1 MLARRTKS
9 TWTDLVITAWGLYTA
24 LAGNQDYLAVRV
36 PSMMRGTRESLR
48 VPGAV
53 ARALPVATAL
63 RPGATFAEVLSVV
76 GSQVRDLRDNSA
88 IEDHQLAR
96 LWTGGE
102 LSYLSL
108 PSVNIK
114 MFRTTPVFGKVA
126 GIIELINPG
135 PTGALD
141 LSVYGSPGR
150 GLRMN
155 ISGRSPLV
163 PTDAASRHAAVF
175 TAFLGHLLGGPAG
188 MTLHELADLTITPS
202 LAGAV
207 SVGAWSVGA
216 GAVVPAVT
224 VDALIRDQAA
234 RTPGAVAVVDDADG
248 AEVTYAQFDARV

>member
-1 MLARRTKS
+1 
-9 TWTDLVITAWGLYTA
+9 
-24 LAGNQDYLAVRV
+24 
-36 PSMMRGTRESLR
+36 MMRGEPESLR

-63 RPGATFAEVLSVV
+63 HPGATFAEVLSVV

-114 MFRTTPVFGKVA
+114 MFRTTPTFGKVP
-126 GIIELINPG
+126 GITELINPG

-150 GLRMN
+150 DLRMN

-163 PTDAASRHAAVF
+163 PTETASQHAAAF

-188 MTLHELADLTITPS
+188 MTLHELAELTITPS
-202 LAGAV
+202 PADAG
-207 SVGAWSVGA
+207 SVGA
-216 GAVVPAVT
+216 GVVVPAVT
-224 VDALIRDQAA
+224 VDGLIRDQVA